1 MNQQI
6 YSVSQ
11 LTREVKN
18 LLETSFPRLWVE
30 GEISNVKRHTSGHLY
45 FTLKDEDSQIRC
57 AMWRFRASSLL
68 FEPQDGMQVIVEADL
83 QVYERGGNYQL
94 IIQQMQPAGIGSL
107 QMAFEQLKRKLHG
120 EGLFEQSHKKP
131 IPRYPDKIGVI
142 TSPTGAAIRDIV
154 SVINRRFP
162 GVELR
167 LYPVRVQGDGAAEEI
182 ARAIKDFNQL
192 GEVDVLIVGRGGG
205 SLEDLWAFNEELVA
219 RAIFDSKIP
228 IISAVGHEVD
238 FSIADFVADSRAPT
252 PSAAGEMVVRN
263 RAEVKGELSYYMDRF
278 QRTLLNRLNS
288 ERTRLENLRKSY
300 AFRKPLDIVYQKIQR
315 LDELQRNISVAIK
328 HQLQINQNKVE
339 NLRKHLL
346 STSPQA
352 IMKRGYSICFK
363 GDEIVKD
370 AAQLK
375 IEDDVRIKLWKGQ
388 VFAEVKQTGENG

>member
-1 MNQQI
+1 
-6 YSVSQ
+6 
-11 LTREVKN
+11 
-18 LLETSFPRLWVE
+18 LWVE

-167 LYPVRVQGDGAAEEI
+167 LYPV
-182 ARAIKDFNQL
+182 
-192 GEVDVLIVGRGGG
+192 
-205 SLEDLWAFNEELVA
+205 
-219 RAIFDSKIP
+219 
-228 IISAVGHEVD
+228 
-238 FSIADFVADSRAPT
+238 
-252 PSAAGEMVVRN
+252 
-263 RAEVKGELSYYMDRF
+263 
-278 QRTLLNRLNS
+278 
-288 ERTRLENLRKSY
+288 
-300 AFRKPLDIVYQKIQR
+300 
-315 LDELQRNISVAIK
+315 
-328 HQLQINQNKVE
+328 
-339 NLRKHLL
+339 
-346 STSPQA
+346 
-352 IMKRGYSICFK
+352 
-363 GDEIVKD
+363 
-370 AAQLK
+370 
-375 IEDDVRIKLWKGQ
+375 
-388 VFAEVKQTGENG
+388 